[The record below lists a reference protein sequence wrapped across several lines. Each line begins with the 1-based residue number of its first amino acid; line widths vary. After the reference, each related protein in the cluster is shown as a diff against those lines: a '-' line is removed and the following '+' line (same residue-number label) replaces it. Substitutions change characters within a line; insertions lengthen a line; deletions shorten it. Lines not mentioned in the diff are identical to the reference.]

1 MSELLKINCSVT
13 ISVNYIFNGFL
24 VWMESQ
30 SKSPFVEKSN
40 QLKKKKGLNSKWSS
54 PWLALTYSLAHS
66 SCGVHL
72 VAIVTLTFVSSF
84 KIYTYLTAYTRVEAF
99 IDICGEIFI
108 VLVPV
113 EEHSTKIHFQDQ
125 RQSILKSF
133 FWLHLNSMWLFIPPQ
148 VLRSR
153 SWSPGVQSHS

>member
-1 MSELLKINCSVT
+1 MQKEGTINARGKSYWDSLVCCEHVASMTLHVWITENKLLCYHKCELHFQWFSCLNGKPIQITICRKIR
-13 ISVNYIFNGFL
+13 
-24 VWMESQ
+24 
-30 SKSPFVEKSN
+30 PA
-40 QLKKKKGLNSKWSS
+40 KKKKGLNSKWSS

-108 VLVPV
+108 VLILLKNIQQR
-113 EEHSTKIHFQDQ
+113 SIFRTKDNQY
-125 RQSILKSF
+125 
-133 FWLHLNSMWLFIPPQ
+133 
-148 VLRSR
+148 
-153 SWSPGVQSHS
+153 